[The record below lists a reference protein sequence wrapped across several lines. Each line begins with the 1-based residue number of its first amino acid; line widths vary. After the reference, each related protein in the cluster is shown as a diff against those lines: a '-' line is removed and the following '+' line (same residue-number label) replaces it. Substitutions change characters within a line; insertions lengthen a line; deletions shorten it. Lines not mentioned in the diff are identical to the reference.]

1 MDPLKAHLNP
11 NSKAINQGNPAFQK
25 ESIINL
31 QNYMDKEIRIK
42 FNGGR
47 EITGIL
53 KEYDTSLNMIIDS
66 CYEFLRGK

>member
-1 MDPLKAHLNP
+1 MEHPLPKSNNP
-11 NSKAINQGNPAFQK
+11 GNISFKK

-31 QNYMDKEIRIK
+31 QTYVDKEVRLK

-53 KEYDTSLNMIIDS
+53 KEYDTSLNMVLHT
-66 CYEFLRGK
+66 CYEFIRGFKN